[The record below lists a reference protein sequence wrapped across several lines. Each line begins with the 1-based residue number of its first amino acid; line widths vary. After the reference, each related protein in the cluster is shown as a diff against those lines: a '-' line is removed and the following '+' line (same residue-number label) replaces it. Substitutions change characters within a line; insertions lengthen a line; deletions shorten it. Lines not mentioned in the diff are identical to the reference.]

1 MIFISPDK
9 SIDEMRMEN
18 QSDLDFLVGLFI
30 NIFTKLPQDKSILYI
45 SSDKKEIEGKCAIS
59 YYFNEED
66 YKLHFIRRHADFE
79 IYRGPYM
86 SETFK
91 GDIKHFTNNDRIYK
105 DAMYITLYETD
116 DFFSGIAYPLTCLM
130 LRFNDKGMITVI
142 KRTNTEI
149 MGNRPLMDYA
159 QSRAFAKD
167 ELAQIILTGIQNM
180 IARMHNRYKYIVK
193 NDDHIFHV
201 RYKYKE

>member
-30 NIFTKLPQDKSILYI
+30 NVFTKLPQDKSILYI
-45 SSDKKEIEGKCAIS
+45 SSDKKEIEAKCAIA
-59 YYFNEED
+59 YYFNDED
-66 YKLHFIRRHADFE
+66 YKCHFIRRHGDIE

-86 SETFK
+86 SEVLK
-91 GDIKHFTNNDRIYK
+91 YDIKHFTNNDRIYK

-116 DFFSGIAYPLTCLM
+116 DSFSGIAYPLTCLM